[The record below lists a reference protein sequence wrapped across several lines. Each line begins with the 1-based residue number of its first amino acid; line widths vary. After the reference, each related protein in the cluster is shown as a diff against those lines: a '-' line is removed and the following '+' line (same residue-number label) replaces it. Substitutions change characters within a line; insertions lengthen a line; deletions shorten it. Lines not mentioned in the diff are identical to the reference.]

1 MDVKPYNNHHLMD
14 IKLETPGAHS
24 EPNQTSKMELFAKP
38 QNGLK
43 PLPISTKNSLLDLW
57 VSLNTFYSSVK

>member
-1 MDVKPYNNHHLMD
+1 MD